1 MNTYGR
7 PIRPIRLFKKL
18 RNKAKQTYY
27 ESLLKDCQNFMKRT
41 WQMMKEIIRKS
52 KLISNWFSKSINFN
66 GKAIKKNSHIPEELD
81 KYFTNVGAN
90 VDSKIQKAFKTFE
103 DFQFPVGRNVEYR
116 DLAFE
121 EFEKAFK
128 SVKRNEAAGHT
139 AIDSYVIIKGYDE
152 SSYPLFMIFHSS
164 FDERISPEQLKVSKL
179 SPIFKVGNIEE
190 VGNYRPI
197 SVLFIFSK

>member
-66 GKAIKKNSHIPEELD
+66 GNAIKKNSHIPEELD

-103 DFQFPVGRNVEYR
+103 DFQFPVGRNIEYR

-128 SVKRNEAAGHT
+128 
-139 AIDSYVIIKGYDE
+139 
-152 SSYPLFMIFHSS
+152 
-164 FDERISPEQLKVSKL
+164 
-179 SPIFKVGNIEE
+179 
-190 VGNYRPI
+190 
-197 SVLFIFSK
+197 